1 MIEEEDYLEAIIV
14 ADCASGA
21 VVDAHGMLGETIV
34 LLQLAIKQ
42 EDRFGVFR
50 RTVFDSLFEKIS
62 RTLQFASPL
71 KG

>member
-1 MIEEEDYLEAIIV
+1 MIEEGDYLKTIIV
-14 ADCASGA
+14 TDCAGGA

-34 LLQLAIKQ
+34 LLQLAIEQ

-62 RTLQFASPL
+62 RTL
-71 KG
+71 